1 MRKRTRRKVYA
12 SEDTNPVLVALMG
25 ASMVD
30 EESLNK
36 LRFGELSAIESIT
49 KGDGTLWE
57 YRLLA
62 DMLNICERMAENGIG
77 PEALPACEA
86 FNDELASMAERYEKT
101 GKMGFTGRGLQLA
114 REVYE
119 YHDIQ
124 RSSITRTEYERMIKK
139 TNDYIRSNGHRVVN
153 LK

>member
-1 MRKRTRRKVYA
+1 MRKATKRKIYDRV
-12 SEDTNPVLVALMG
+12 NPILMAMQGVAMT
-25 ASMVD
+25 D
-30 EESLNK
+30 KESLDK

-49 KGDGTLWE
+49 KGSGTLWE

-77 PEALPACEA
+77 PEAIEACEA
-86 FNDELASMAERYEKT
+86 FNEELLGMAERYEKSH
-101 GKMGFTGRGLQLA
+101 KMGFTGRGLSLA
-114 REVYE
+114 REVFE

-124 RSSITRTEYERMIKK
+124 RQSITRAEYERMVKK
-139 TNDYIRSNGHRVVN
+139 TADYIRSNGQRVVN

>member
-1 MRKRTRRKVYA
+1 MRKRTRRKIYA

-30 EESLNK
+30 KDSLDK
-36 LRFGELSAIESIT
+36 LRFGELSAIESIS
-49 KGDGTLWE
+49 KGNGTLWE

-77 PEALPACEA
+77 PEALQACEA
-86 FNDELASMAERYEKT
+86 FNEELASMAERYEKT
-101 GKMGFTGRGLQLA
+101 QKMGFTGQGLRLA

-124 RSSITRTEYERMIKK
+124 RQSITRAQYQLMIEK
-139 TNDYIRSNGHRVVN
+139 TNNYIRSNGHRVVN
-153 LK
+153 IT

>member
-1 MRKRTRRKVYA
+1 MTDKA
-12 SEDTNPVLVALMG
+12 SLD
-25 ASMVD
+25 
-30 EESLNK
+30 K

-49 KGDGTLWE
+49 KGSGTLWE

-77 PEALPACEA
+77 PEALEACEA
-86 FNDELASMAERYEKT
+86 FNEEMAGMAERYEKT
-101 GKMGFTGRGLQLA
+101 QKMGFTGRGLQLA

-124 RSSITRTEYERMIKK
+124 RQSITRAEYERMVKK
-139 TNDYIRSNGHRVVN
+139 TADYIRSNGHRVVN

>member
-1 MRKRTRRKVYA
+1 MKKRTKRKIYA

-36 LRFGELSAIESIT
+36 LRFGELSAIESIS
-49 KGDGTLWE
+49 KGNGTLWE

-77 PEALPACEA
+77 PEALGACEA
-86 FNDELASMAERYEKT
+86 FNEELAGMAERYEKT
-101 GKMGFTGRGLQLA
+101 QKMGFTGQGLQLA
-114 REVYE
+114 REVFE

-124 RSSITRTEYERMIKK
+124 RQSVTRSQYERMIKK
-139 TNDYIRSNGHRVVN
+139 TNDYIRSNGHRVVHI
-153 LK
+153 K

>member
-1 MRKRTRRKVYA
+1 MKKRTKRKIYA

-36 LRFGELSAIESIT
+36 LRFGELSAIESIS
-49 KGDGTLWE
+49 KGNGTLWE

-77 PEALPACEA
+77 PEALEACEA
-86 FNDELASMAERYEKT
+86 FNEELAGMAERYEKT
-101 GKMGFTGRGLQLA
+101 QKMGFTGQGLQLA
-114 REVYE
+114 REVFE

-124 RSSITRTEYERMIKK
+124 RQSITRSQYERMIKK
-139 TNDYIRSNGHRVVN
+139 TNDYIRSNGHRVVHI
-153 LK
+153 K

>member
-1 MRKRTRRKVYA
+1 M
-12 SEDTNPVLVALMG
+12 LVALMG

-30 EESLNK
+30 KDSLDK
-36 LRFGELSAIESIT
+36 LRFGELSAIESIS
-49 KGDGTLWE
+49 KGQGTVWE

-86 FNDELASMAERYEKT
+86 FNEELATMAQRYEKT
-101 GKMGFTGRGLQLA
+101 KKMGFTGQGLRLA

-124 RSSITRTEYERMIKK
+124 RQSITRAQYERMIKK

-153 LK
+153 IT

>member
-1 MRKRTRRKVYA
+1 MTDKA
-12 SEDTNPVLVALMG
+12 SLD
-25 ASMVD
+25 
-30 EESLNK
+30 K

-49 KGDGTLWE
+49 KGSGTLWE

-77 PEALPACEA
+77 PEALEACEA
-86 FNDELASMAERYEKT
+86 FNEELAGMAERYEKT
-101 GKMGFTGRGLQLA
+101 RKMGFTGRGLQLA
-114 REVYE
+114 RGVYE

-124 RSSITRTEYERMIKK
+124 RQSITRAEYERMVKK
-139 TNDYIRSNGHRVVN
+139 TADYIKSNGHRVVN

>member
-1 MRKRTRRKVYA
+1 MRKRTKRKIYA

-30 EESLNK
+30 KDSLDK
-36 LRFGELSAIESIT
+36 LRFGELSAIESIS
-49 KGDGTLWE
+49 KGQGTLWE

-77 PEALPACEA
+77 PEALQACKA
-86 FNDELASMAERYEKT
+86 FNEELASMAERYEKT
-101 GKMGFTGRGLQLA
+101 QKMGFTGQGLRLA

-124 RSSITRTEYERMIKK
+124 RQSITRAQYQLMIEK
-139 TNDYIRSNGHRVVN
+139 TNNYIRSNGHRVVN
-153 LK
+153 IT

>member
-1 MRKRTRRKVYA
+1 MKKRTKRKIYA

-36 LRFGELSAIESIT
+36 LRFGELSAIESIS
-49 KGDGTLWE
+49 KGNGTLWE

-77 PEALPACEA
+77 PEALGACEA
-86 FNDELASMAERYEKT
+86 FNEELAGMAERYEKT
-101 GKMGFTGRGLQLA
+101 QKMGFTGQGLQLA
-114 REVYE
+114 REVFE

-124 RSSITRTEYERMIKK
+124 RQSITRSQYERMIKK
-139 TNDYIRSNGHRVVN
+139 TNDYIRSNGHQVVN

>member
-1 MRKRTRRKVYA
+1 MTDKA
-12 SEDTNPVLVALMG
+12 SLD
-25 ASMVD
+25 
-30 EESLNK
+30 K

-49 KGDGTLWE
+49 KGSGTLWE

-77 PEALPACEA
+77 PEALEACEA
-86 FNDELASMAERYEKT
+86 FNEELAGMAERYEKT
-101 GKMGFTGRGLQLA
+101 RKMGFTGRGLQLA

-124 RSSITRTEYERMIKK
+124 RQSITRAEYERMVKK
-139 TNDYIRSNGHRVVN
+139 TSDYIKSNGHRVVN

>member
-1 MRKRTRRKVYA
+1 MKKRTKRKIYA

-36 LRFGELSAIESIT
+36 LRFGELSAIESIS
-49 KGDGTLWE
+49 KGNGTLWE

-77 PEALPACEA
+77 PEALGACEA
-86 FNDELASMAERYEKT
+86 FNEELAGMAERYEKT
-101 GKMGFTGRGLQLA
+101 QKMGFTGQGLHLA
-114 REVYE
+114 REVFE

-124 RSSITRTEYERMIKK
+124 RQSITRSQYERMIKK

>member
-1 MRKRTRRKVYA
+1 MRKRTRRKIYA

-25 ASMVD
+25 ASMVHKD
-30 EESLNK
+30 SLDK
-36 LRFGELSAIESIT
+36 LRFGELSAIESIS
-49 KGDGTLWE
+49 KGQGTLWE

-62 DMLNICERMAENGIG
+62 DMLNLCERMAENGIG

-86 FNDELASMAERYEKT
+86 FNEELASMSERYEKT
-101 GKMGFTGRGLQLA
+101 KKMGFTGQGLRLA

-124 RSSITRTEYERMIKK
+124 RQSITRAEYERMIKK
-139 TNDYIRSNGHRVVN
+139 THDYIRSNGHRVVHIT
-153 LK
+153 

>member
-1 MRKRTRRKVYA
+1 M
-12 SEDTNPVLVALMG
+12 LVALMG

-30 EESLNK
+30 KSSLDK
-36 LRFGELSAIESIT
+36 LRFGELSAIESIS
-49 KGDGTLWE
+49 KGQGTVWE

-77 PEALPACEA
+77 PEALQACEA
-86 FNDELASMAERYEKT
+86 FNEELASMAERYEKT
-101 GKMGFTGRGLQLA
+101 QKMGFTGQGLSLA

-124 RSSITRTEYERMIKK
+124 RQSITRAQYERMIKK
-139 TNDYIRSNGHRVVN
+139 TNDYIRSNGHRVVHIT
-153 LK
+153 

>member
-1 MRKRTRRKVYA
+1 MKKRTKRKIYA

-36 LRFGELSAIESIT
+36 LRFGELSAIESIS
-49 KGDGTLWE
+49 KGNGTLWE

-77 PEALPACEA
+77 PEALGACEA
-86 FNDELASMAERYEKT
+86 FNEELAGMAERYEKT
-101 GKMGFTGRGLQLA
+101 QKMGFTGQGLQLA
-114 REVYE
+114 REVFE

-124 RSSITRTEYERMIKK
+124 RQSITRSQYERMIKK
-139 TNDYIRSNGHRVVN
+139 TNDYIRSNGHRVVHI
-153 LK
+153 K

>member
-1 MRKRTRRKVYA
+1 MRKRTRRKIYA

-25 ASMVD
+25 VSMVD
-30 EESLNK
+30 EESLNR
-36 LRFGELSAIESIT
+36 LRFGELSAIDSIS
-49 KGDGTLWE
+49 KGSGTVWE

-77 PEALPACEA
+77 PEALSACEA
-86 FNDELASMAERYEKT
+86 FNEELASMAERYEKT
-101 GKMGFTGRGLQLA
+101 QKMGFTGQGLRLA

-124 RSSITRTEYERMIKK
+124 RQSITRAQYQLMIEK
-139 TNDYIRSNGHRVVN
+139 TNNYIRSNGHRVVN
-153 LK
+153 IT

>member
-1 MRKRTRRKVYA
+1 MRKRTRRKIYA
-12 SEDTNPVLVALMG
+12 SEDTNPLLVALMG

-30 EESLNK
+30 KESLDK
-36 LRFGELSAIESIT
+36 LRFGELSAIESIS
-49 KGDGTLWE
+49 KGQGTLWE

-77 PEALPACEA
+77 PEALQACEA
-86 FNDELASMAERYEKT
+86 FNEELASMAERYEKT
-101 GKMGFTGRGLQLA
+101 KKMGFTGQGLSLA

-124 RSSITRTEYERMIKK
+124 RQSITRAQYERMIKK
-139 TNDYIRSNGHRVVN
+139 TKDYIRSNGHRVVHIT
-153 LK
+153 